1 MMEVTVARIGHVAIT
16 VRDLE
21 RTVDFYS
28 RFVGLCLTET
38 LLRGV
43 HARAGRRRRRERQTA
58 IATVS
63 SAGLREGWPASGV
76 IGLGPTNAGGGL

>member
-1 MMEVTVARIGHVAIT
+1 MAVTVARIGHVAIT
-16 VRDLE
+16 VRDRE
-21 RTVDFYS
+21 RAVDFYG
-28 RFVGLCLTET
+28 RFVGLRLTET
-38 LLRGV
+38 LLRCV
-43 HARAGRRRRRERQTA
+43 HARAGRHHRRERRTA